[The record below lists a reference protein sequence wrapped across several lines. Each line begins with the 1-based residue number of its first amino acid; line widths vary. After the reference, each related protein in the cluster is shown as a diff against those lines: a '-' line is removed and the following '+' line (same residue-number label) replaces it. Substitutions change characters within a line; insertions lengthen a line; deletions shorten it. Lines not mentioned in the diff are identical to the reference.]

1 MWLGSGG
8 GGGIGFCMGCRGD
21 SCRSLIHIC
30 ILMVNAMGLVVV
42 DVAVVVLMVELV
54 EGVVVVVVL
63 MVFDKVAVS
72 IVVGV
77 VYLSLG

>member
-1 MWLGSGG
+1 
-8 GGGIGFCMGCRGD
+8 MGCCGD

-30 ILMVNAMGLVVV
+30 ILVVNAVGLVVV
-42 DVAVVVLMVELV
+42 VVAVVVLMVELV

-63 MVFDKVAVS
+63 MVSDQVAVS

-77 VYLSLG
+77 AYLSLG